1 MLSKGNGFQ
10 KVIGQLF
17 SYKTK
22 RGRDT
27 KRQNGGRG
35 AGNSCICKTLK
46 SYHTLLLGSG
56 STSSLLAVVH
66 TLITGLKYLMTSL
79 QRQAESMRI
88 SAATQLV

>member
-27 KRQNGGRG
+27 KRQNGG
-35 AGNSCICKTLK
+35 AGGEWET
-46 SYHTLLLGSG
+46 
-56 STSSLLAVVH
+56 
-66 TLITGLKYLMTSL
+66 
-79 QRQAESMRI
+79 
-88 SAATQLV
+88 AAFAKPRNPIIPCYWALEAHPPFWLWFTP